1 MSVLLETRSVCAGF
15 GQVRVLHDVS
25 VAIASGVITAIIGSN
40 GAGKTTLMRLLAGL
54 LRPDTGEV
62 LLENRSIGS
71 IPAFERVSLGVSLVP
86 EGRLVFPD
94 ISVHDTLRIG
104 AYSIRARA
112 GWEER
117 RETMYEMFPR
127 LRLRR
132 GSAGGSLSGGEQQ
145 MLAIAR
151 ALMSVPEILLLDEP
165 SLGLSPIMADEIMER
180 LITIGKQGTTICLV
194 EQNVYSALG
203 ISEYAYVLENG
214 RIVMEGQSADL
225 MNRDSVRQS
234 YLGL

>member
-1 MSVLLETRSVCAGF
+1 MSILLEARSVSAGF
-15 GQVRVLHDVS
+15 GQVKVLQDVS
-25 VAIASGVITAIIGSN
+25 VSISSGAITAIIGSN

-54 LRPDTGEV
+54 LQPESGEM
-62 LLENRSIGS
+62 LLKNKSIRG
-71 IPAFERVSLGVSLVP
+71 IPAFQRVSMGVSLVP
-86 EGRLVFPD
+86 EGRLVFPE

-104 AYSIRARA
+104 AYSSRARI

-117 RETMYEMFPR
+117 RERMYEMFPR
-127 LRLRR
+127 LKLRR

-151 ALMSVPEILLLDEP
+151 ALMATPELLLLDEP
-165 SLGLSPIMADEIMER
+165 SLGLSPIMADEILEG
-180 LITIGKQGTTICLV
+180 LILIGRQGTTICLV
-194 EQNVYSALG
+194 EQNVYSALS

-214 RIVMEGQSADL
+214 RIVMEGQAADL